1 MRLGWWPVQ
10 WLATSSRPQAARRDR
25 ARADAYE
32 AFRSYGEDRCEPLAK
47 PRPLCSASQP
57 LPPCMPGDLATVNF
71 AVSLLDGTLLHDNRP
86 AQPLEMRIAAQPSE
100 AVLAWDV
107 ALQAMRVGEAC
118 DVRCKPHLAYGDKGA
133 PPLIPPGASLLF
145 NLELISL
152 RDGPPPEPHALAW
165 TNDEMRPP
173 TPPRCEQ
180 CGVASLQW
188 RGDLEGQIYQPCVGG
203 GACPWRETLRHL
215 VGPLELLRCD
225 WCFCYVVVCR
235 VKRGSASGVVAHSVV
250 HSRSYTV
257 RLYTRGFTGCGG
269 TPYMGT
275 HT

>member
-1 MRLGWWPVQ
+1 MR
-10 WLATSSRPQAARRDR
+10 R
-25 ARADAYE
+25 
-32 AFRSYGEDRCEPLAK
+32 
-47 PRPLCSASQP
+47 
-57 LPPCMPGDLATVNF
+57 
-71 AVSLLDGTLLHDNRP
+71 
-86 AQPLEMRIAAQPSE
+86 
-100 AVLAWDV
+100 
-107 ALQAMRVGEAC
+107 ALQAPPRLRRQGSATSHPAWC
-118 DVRCKPHLAYGDKGA
+118 I
-133 PPLIPPGASLLF
+133 PPLQPRADLPARLPATRAARFGVDQR
-145 NLELISL
+145 
-152 RDGPPPEPHALAW
+152 RDATAYATPL
-165 TNDEMRPP
+165 P
-173 TPPRCEQ
+173 TSTQCEQ

-269 TPYMGT
+269 TLYMGT